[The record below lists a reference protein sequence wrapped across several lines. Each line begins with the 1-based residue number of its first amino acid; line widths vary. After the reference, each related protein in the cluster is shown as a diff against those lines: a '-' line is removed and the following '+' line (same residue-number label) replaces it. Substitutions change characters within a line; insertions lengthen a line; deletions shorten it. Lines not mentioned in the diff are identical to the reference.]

1 MALARQNPEKYK
13 ISLFKCGLKPRS
25 TKELIQ
31 VKMLEILDIGVER
44 AIAYRLAGKVTE
56 KDMKLAFGIIK
67 EKIEQYG
74 EVYIYQEI
82 DDFIGMEFDAMTEK
96 FKYLFEN
103 GVSNITRI
111 AVVTE

>member
-1 MALARQNPEKYK
+1 
-13 ISLFKCGLKPRS
+13 
-25 TKELIQ
+25 
-31 VKMLEILDIGVER
+31 MLEILDIGVER

-103 GVSNITRI
+103 GVSNITIDFQKINFR
-111 AVVTE
+111 TNKNDRGETGL